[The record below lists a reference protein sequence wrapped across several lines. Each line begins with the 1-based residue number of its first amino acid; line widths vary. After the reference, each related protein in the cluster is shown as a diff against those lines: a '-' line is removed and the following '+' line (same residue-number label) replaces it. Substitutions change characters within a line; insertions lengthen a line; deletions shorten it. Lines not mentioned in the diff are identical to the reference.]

1 MPILTLAYKIA
12 TFILA
17 FFLALLTVNLVISA
31 VVGLIWMIHDIILK
45 ICQAVSYL
53 HNERQIK
60 KGRRQRKKT
69 VEQQMMERDMAR
81 LGLLN

>member
-1 MPILTLAYKIA
+1 MLILVYKIA
-12 TFILA
+12 SFILA
-17 FFLALLTVNLVISA
+17 FFLALLIVQAIIQA

-60 KGRRQRKKT
+60 NGRRQRKKT
-69 VEQQMMERDMAR
+69 VEQQMMERDMDR